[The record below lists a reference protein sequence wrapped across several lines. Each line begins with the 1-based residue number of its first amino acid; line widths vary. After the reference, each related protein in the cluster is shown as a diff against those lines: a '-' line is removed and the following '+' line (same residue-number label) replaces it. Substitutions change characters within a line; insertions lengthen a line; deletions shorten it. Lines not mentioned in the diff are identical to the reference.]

1 MSMISRY
8 AAYILFLL
16 LTIFVLILSA
26 NKFAPIQSVQTAIHD
41 QLARMTSGD
50 AASGQVLTILIDKK
64 ATEAHGAW
72 PWNQDLIA
80 DLVAATAAGEP
91 KAVAIDLNLAENTAQ
106 DSAGYT
112 AILAGQLQWVTEAV
126 LPFDIQPNR
135 FRSSKT
141 SNPEVLFHN
150 TLTVD
155 NPSGDLSENAGIAA
169 NKVFLPAN
177 RLLANKPKLGFEFE
191 TPDDDRVLRHH
202 QLFAHYEGYY
212 YPSFAL
218 ATATMALGVKSDQVK
233 VTDGI
238 SVAIGPARIIPINSR
253 GEMYLNPASIE
264 ALPTLSAADVLDE
277 KFDRSKFKGKAI
289 IIARED
295 RNENESFTLN
305 VKEDVPSY
313 QITAAIV
320 DNILGDNLYKFQSAG
335 AGFNMLVLFLIG
347 GLCAFLLPRNPIS
360 NRMMIL
366 GGILF
371 AVLAANYVMFAM
383 MNTLPDTS
391 FILLQ
396 ILLFAGA
403 SFVLES
409 SLIGNE
415 LPVAKK
421 AAAVAAKKKAA
432 KLNAKAEASVAEH
445 TPVREIPASQTQS
458 NIPTSHVS
466 VAGKPYPSGGNAQA
480 SAPVAES
487 TSATNKDD
495 VTIAAKRGQTDGV
508 LDSQAIDLD
517 DSPVLHN
524 DSGFSKKAG
533 DSGKQWVNAS
543 ADIKNLGR
551 YQVMSVLGKG
561 AMGLVYKGLDPAINR
576 LVALKTIRLDFVTD
590 PEEMEELKE
599 RLFREAQAAG
609 KLSHPNIVTIY
620 DVGSEG
626 NLQYIAM
633 EYLQGQTLEQ
643 LMKRK
648 TKFNYKIVAQ
658 IISQMCQALEYAHER
673 GIVHRDIKPANI
685 MILPDYSVKIMDYGI
700 ARIDSHSM
708 TKTGIAMGTPNYI
721 SPEQLKGQATDRRAD
736 LFSLGVVMYEMLLQ
750 RRPFKGESITSLIYS
765 ILNHDPMKPSE
776 VNPEIPLLFDH
787 VIMRA
792 LKKDPS
798 QRYQK
803 ATEITTDLKDF
814 VASFSNKTV

>member
-1 MSMISRY
+1 M
-8 AAYILFLL
+8 
-16 LTIFVLILSA
+16 
-26 NKFAPIQSVQTAIHD
+26 
-41 QLARMTSGD
+41 
-50 AASGQVLTILIDKK
+50 
-64 ATEAHGAW
+64 
-72 PWNQDLIA
+72 
-80 DLVAATAAGEP
+80 
-91 KAVAIDLNLAENTAQ
+91 
-106 DSAGYT
+106 
-112 AILAGQLQWVTEAV
+112 
-126 LPFDIQPNR
+126 
-135 FRSSKT
+135 
-141 SNPEVLFHN
+141 
-150 TLTVD
+150 
-155 NPSGDLSENAGIAA
+155 
-169 NKVFLPAN
+169 
-177 RLLANKPKLGFEFE
+177 
-191 TPDDDRVLRHH
+191 
-202 QLFAHYEGYY
+202 
-212 YPSFAL
+212 
-218 ATATMALGVKSDQVK
+218 
-233 VTDGI
+233 
-238 SVAIGPARIIPINSR
+238 
-253 GEMYLNPASIE
+253 
-264 ALPTLSAADVLDE
+264 
-277 KFDRSKFKGKAI
+277 
-289 IIARED
+289 
-295 RNENESFTLN
+295 
-305 VKEDVPSY
+305 
-313 QITAAIV
+313 
-320 DNILGDNLYKFQSAG
+320 
-335 AGFNMLVLFLIG
+335 
-347 GLCAFLLPRNPIS
+347 
-360 NRMMIL
+360 
-366 GGILF
+366 
-371 AVLAANYVMFAM
+371 
-383 MNTLPDTS
+383 
-391 FILLQ
+391 
-396 ILLFAGA
+396 
-403 SFVLES
+403 
-409 SLIGNE
+409 
-415 LPVAKK
+415 
-421 AAAVAAKKKAA
+421 
-432 KLNAKAEASVAEH
+432 
-445 TPVREIPASQTQS
+445 
-458 NIPTSHVS
+458 
-466 VAGKPYPSGGNAQA
+466 
-480 SAPVAES
+480 
-487 TSATNKDD
+487 
-495 VTIAAKRGQTDGV
+495 AAKRGQTDGV

-524 DSGFSKKAG
+524 DSGFSKKHG
-533 DSGKQWVNAS
+533 DSGKQWVNAA

-803 ATEITTDLKDF
+803 ATEITTDLQDF
-814 VASFSNKTV
+814 VASFSNKSV